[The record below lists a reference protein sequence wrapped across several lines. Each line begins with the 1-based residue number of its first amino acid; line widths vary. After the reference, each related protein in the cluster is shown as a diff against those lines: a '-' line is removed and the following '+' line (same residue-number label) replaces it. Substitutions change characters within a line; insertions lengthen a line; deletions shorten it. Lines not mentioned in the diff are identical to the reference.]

1 MTATATGNDRFGVTP
16 DPLPVAE
23 IHEWA
28 VRPDC
33 GAVVV
38 FTGTVRDHAE
48 GRDDVAAL
56 EYEAWEGPAIEAFT
70 RVAEEARRRYPATG
84 RIAILHRTGTL
95 ALSEAAVVVAVSA
108 PHRAGAFDAARWIM
122 DAVKSSAPVWKK
134 EHWAGGA
141 RWGTGAR
148 DIVDP
153 SLVGGA
159 S

>member
-1 MTATATGNDRFGVTP
+1 MTTVPHGDDRFGVTP

-48 GRDDVAAL
+48 GRDDVESL
-56 EYEAWEGPAIEAFT
+56 EYEAWEGPALEAFA
-70 RVAEEARRRYPATG
+70 RVADEARRRHPGTG
-84 RIAILHRTGTL
+84 RIAIVHRTGRL
-95 ALSEAAVVVAVSA
+95 ALTEVAVVVAVSA
-108 PHRAGAFDAARWIM
+108 PHRAEAFDAARWIM

-134 EHWAGGA
+134 EHWSGGSD
-141 RWGTGAR
+141 WGTGAR
-148 DIVDP
+148 SIVDP

>member
-1 MTATATGNDRFGVTP
+1 MTVAATGDDRFGVTS

-23 IHEWA
+23 IHDWA

-38 FTGTVRDHAE
+38 FTGTVRDHAD
-48 GRDDVAAL
+48 GRDGVVAL
-56 EYEAWEGPAIEAFT
+56 EYEAWEEPAVDAFS
-70 RVAEEARRRYPATG
+70 RIAGEARRRHPATG
-84 RIAILHRTGTL
+84 RIAIVHRTGTL

-108 PHRAGAFDAARWIM
+108 PHRADAFDAARWIM

-134 EHWAGGA
+134 EHWSGGSE
-141 RWGTGAR
+141 WGTGAR